1 MHPEATRRRKGFI
14 CILMTLEIMSWV
26 KSVASSQ
33 DVFDEDVDDISLQN
47 KEWKYNMEKR
57 AKDGFRDGSD
67 AGKEASL
74 QAGFNMGYTEGATK
88 MTVIGQLKGIM
99 SAVRCWC
106 QVQLPGSPSL
116 VSVTDLLQRLE
127 ICEDGL
133 VESLRKAQQRPP
145 PSVTEMVDDM
155 EELNVEQR
163 NQGGESRCSNNGN
176 CCNDC
181 CGNIRGV
188 NEDSPRT
195 LFQGSFSTGE
205 SLKQLLKC
213 SLDLVTELGL
223 SEELKLHIQQLI
235 DT

>member
-1 MHPEATRRRKGFI
+1 
-14 CILMTLEIMSWV
+14 MSWV
-26 KSVASSQ
+26 KSVAASE

-106 QVQLPGSPSL
+106 QVQLPGSPAL
-116 VSVTDLLQRLE
+116 ASVTDLLQRLE
-127 ICEDGL
+127 THEDGL
-133 VESLRKAQQRPP
+133 VEDMRKAQQRPP

-155 EELNVEQR
+155 EDLNVEQR
-163 NQGGESRCSNNGN
+163 NQGGESRCSNNGD
-176 CCNDC
+176 CCGRGRANNDC
-181 CGNIRGV
+181 CGNVGGV
-188 NEDSPRT
+188 SEDSPRT
-195 LFQGSFSTGE
+195 LCQHSLSTGE
-205 SLKQLLKC
+205 SLKRLLKC
-213 SLDLVTELGL
+213 CLDLGTELGIP
-223 SEELKLHIQQLI
+223 EELKLHIQQLI

>member
-1 MHPEATRRRKGFI
+1 
-14 CILMTLEIMSWV
+14 MSWV
-26 KSVASSQ
+26 KSVASSE

-74 QAGFNMGYTEGATK
+74 QVGFNMGYTEGAAK
-88 MTVIGQLKGIM
+88 ITVIGQLKGIM

-106 QVQLPGSPSL
+106 RVQLPGSPAL
-116 VSVTDLLQRLE
+116 ASVTDLLQRLE
-127 ICEDGL
+127 THEDGL
-133 VESLRKAQQRPP
+133 VEDMRKAQQRPP

-155 EELNVEQR
+155 EDLNVEQR
-163 NQGGESRCSNNGN
+163 NQGGESRCSNNGD
-176 CCNDC
+176 CCGKGGTNNDC
-181 CGNIRGV
+181 CGNVGGV
-188 NEDSPRT
+188 SEDSPRT
-195 LFQGSFSTGE
+195 LCRHSFSTGE

-213 SLDLVTELGL
+213 CLDLVTELGL
-223 SEELKLHIQQLI
+223 PEELKLHIQQLI

>member
-1 MHPEATRRRKGFI
+1 
-14 CILMTLEIMSWV
+14 MSWV
-26 KSVASSQ
+26 KSLASSE

-57 AKDGFRDGSD
+57 AKDGFRDGID

-74 QAGFNMGYTEGATK
+74 QAGFNMGYREGVTK

-106 QVQLPGSPSL
+106 QAQLPGSPAL
-116 VSVTDLLQRLE
+116 ASVNDLLQRLE
-127 ICEDGL
+127 AHEDGL
-133 VESLRKAQQRPP
+133 VEAMRKAQQKPL

-155 EELNVEQR
+155 EDLNVEQT
-163 NQGGESRCSNNGN
+163 NQGGESRCSNNGD
-176 CCNDC
+176 CCGRDGTNNDC
-181 CGNIRGV
+181 CGNTRV
-188 NEDSPRT
+188 VSEDSLRI
-195 LFQGSFSTGE
+195 LSHGSFSTRQ

-213 SLDLVTELGL
+213 CLDLVTELGL
-223 SEELKLHIQQLI
+223 PEELKLHIQQLT